1 MLLPAIKRC
10 MSLRVLL
17 VVMIAAPILPTIV
30 LAPVTLMRLGKDW
43 PQLAPL
49 GELVLI
55 GIGARMLGGFVAL
68 AAAGW
73 LIHATRAVSQA
84 AAALGKGQSPPRT
97 ACGIA
102 EIDAVLRSMARA
114 ARSLE
119 QRSEAYQR
127 AEAGRR
133 ESEARLRDFV
143 ESGSDWYWETD
154 ASHRFTWHSEHI
166 RAFGQDPAT
175 RLGRARWELAS
186 SADHD
191 PDKWRDHIALLE
203 RHRPFRDFRYTRKVA
218 NQPEQTVSISGQ
230 PFFDPSGRFLGY
242 RGTARDVSDEV
253 RAEQSLRE
261 AKLQA
266 EAANLAK
273 SQFLANMSHE
283 LRTPLNAII
292 GFSEMLAR
300 GIGASLEPCQQEYV
314 GYISQSGA
322 HLLDIINDVLDLAKI
337 DAGRFELEED
347 WGIDLNSL
355 ADCCIALVSEQAAT
369 AGLDFRTEIAAGL
382 PHLVADETRLKQI
395 LLNLLGNAVKFTD
408 PGGAVVLAIRCSV
421 AGGVEFEVRDSGSGM
436 TAAEIDLAVEP
447 FGQVDSGLARRRQG
461 TGLGLPIARRLTEL
475 HGGSFSIF
483 SEKGLGTRVLVAL
496 PADRVIAREAAAQG
510 TTIEAVEPI
519 SVAAAG

>member
-1 MLLPAIKRC
+1 MA
-10 MSLRVLL
+10 
-17 VVMIAAPILPTIV
+17 
-30 LAPVTLMRLGKDW
+30 
-43 PQLAPL
+43 
-49 GELVLI
+49 
-55 GIGARMLGGFVAL
+55 
-68 AAAGW
+68 
-73 LIHATRAVSQA
+73 
-84 AAALGKGQSPPRT
+84 PPRVSVFINYRHDDT
-97 ACGIA
+97 QG
-102 EIDAVLRSMARA
+102 EARLLYDRLA
-114 ARSLE
+114 SRFGSGNLFLDVRSL
-119 QRSEAYQR
+119 QPGNQR

-218 NQPEQTVSISGQ
+218 DQPEQTVSISGQ

-483 SEKGLGTRVLVAL
+483 SEEGARHESVGGTAGGSGHRTGCGGARNHYRGGRADICCSSRLKSKQIEIVRLQDAVRRIAL
-496 PADRVIAREAAAQG
+496 PNLVSDGISRVDAGLARQRR
-510 TTIEAVEPI
+510 AV
-519 SVAAAG
+519 SLGQVRRAR